1 MTFVLSD
8 IHGCYDQY
16 IALLQEIGLTS
27 QDTLYVLG
35 DVLDRGVAPFKVLQD
50 MMNRSNVFPIL
61 GNHDF
66 VAVLCL
72 KELSKEI
79 TEKSLGSL
87 DVNIIGTISDW
98 LNDGG
103 ETTLKEFRNLSPEDR
118 ADIMDYLGEF
128 SLGEEVNVGGTTYIL
143 THAGLGNFAPDKSLD
158 DYSLEELAFG
168 RTDYTRQFFDNKY
181 LVTGHTPTRLI
192 PGNSKPDFIYRNN
205 NHIAIDCGCVF
216 GGRLGAICLD
226 TGEEFYVE

>member
-1 MTFVLSD
+1 MTFVISD

-16 IALLQEIGLTS
+16 IALLQKIALSS
-27 QDTLYVLG
+27 QDTLYILG
-35 DVLDRGVAPFKVLQD
+35 DVLDRGPAPFKVLQD

-66 VAVLCL
+66 VAAVCL

-79 TEKSLGSL
+79 TDESL
-87 DVNIIGTISDW
+87 DRLDKNMLGVISDW
-98 LNDGG
+98 LSDGG
-103 ETTLKEFRNLSPEDR
+103 ATTLKEFRSLSPKGR
-118 ADIMDYLGEF
+118 ADVMDYLGEF
-128 SLGEEVNVGGTTYIL
+128 SLAEEIIVDGKTYIL
-143 THAGLGNFAPDKSLD
+143 AHARLGNFAPDKSLG

-168 RTDYTRQFFDNKY
+168 RTDYTSQLFNDKY
-181 LVTGHTPTRLI
+181 LVTGHTPTSLI
-192 PGNSKPDFIYRNN
+192 PGNSKPDYIYRNN

-226 TGEEFYVE
+226 TGDEFYVE

>member
-1 MTFVLSD
+1 MTYVISD

-16 IALLQEIGLTS
+16 IALLQKIALSS
-27 QDTLYVLG
+27 QDTLYILG
-35 DVLDRGVAPFKVLQD
+35 DVLDRGPAPFKVLQD
-50 MMNRSNVFPIL
+50 MMNRSNVFPLL

-66 VAVLCL
+66 VAAVCL

-79 TEKSLGSL
+79 TDESL
-87 DVNIIGTISDW
+87 DRLDKNMLSVISDW
-98 LNDGG
+98 LSDGG
-103 ETTLKEFRNLSPEDR
+103 ATTLKEFRSLSPEDR
-118 ADIMDYLGEF
+118 ADVMDYLGEF
-128 SLGEEVNVGGTTYIL
+128 SLAEEIIVDGKTYIL
-143 THAGLGNFAPDKSLD
+143 AHAGLGNFAPDKSLG

-168 RTDYTRQFFDNKY
+168 RTDYTSQLFGDKY
-181 LVTGHTPTRLI
+181 LITGHTPTSLI
-192 PGNSKPDFIYRNN
+192 PGNSKPDYIYRNN

>member
-1 MTFVLSD
+1 MTFVISD

-16 IALLQEIGLTS
+16 IALLQKIALSS
-27 QDTLYVLG
+27 QDTLYILG
-35 DVLDRGVAPFKVLQD
+35 DVLDRGPAPFKVLQD

-66 VAVLCL
+66 VAAVCL

-79 TEKSLGSL
+79 TEESL
-87 DVNIIGTISDW
+87 DSLDANMLGAISDW

-118 ADIMDYLGEF
+118 ADAMDYLGEF
-128 SLGEEVNVGGTTYIL
+128 SLCEEIHAGGNTYIL
-143 THAGLGNFAPDKSLD
+143 SHAGLGNFAPDKSLG
-158 DYSLEELAFG
+158 DYSLEELAFE
-168 RTDYTRQFFDNKY
+168 RADYTKQLFDDKY
-181 LVTGHTPTRLI
+181 LITGHTPTRLI
-192 PGNSKPDFIYRNN
+192 PGNSKPDYIYRSN

-216 GGRLGAICLD
+216 GGHLGAICLD
-226 TGEEFYVE
+226 TGEEFYVD